1 MNSDERI
8 VQNSI
13 NYSRT
18 VVSNTPYT
26 DATKC
31 RRTPDRIKRPMNS
44 FMVWAQ
50 AQRRQVK
57 TILPEMHNAEVSKW
71 LGKLWR
77 QLSDEDRRPFM
88 EEADRLRILH
98 AIEFP
103 DYKYKPRK
111 KKERTPRMLSKADK
125 SSPLPLEKQNPWL
138 TSILQSRPVDMF
150 PNTPNSCQYSAST
163 SVTGVSYQHYTA
175 SNSPCYDYWP
185 QSFYANST
193 WLGLQPV
200 HPSSDATQTPANLSS
215 SNLKF
220 LPTQTSSFRKPVLK
234 RYYGVSASDDPL
246 TRVKYSL
253 PHSEAQLICRSKAIK
268 QKALEDATT
277 DLPSTSHS
285 LPIHKVSISSLPK
298 KSKMYD
304 PNESTDNKTHAS
316 ADQNAAERAEPGLSE
331 NVKRILAAPPVIGIG
346 NTGLEVRSACAG
358 NSNVFPEEVTF
369 PQCQEAYTP
378 EEICEAIISLESK
391 ENAKETVSSHP
402 MEMPR
407 VVVAP
412 THEIIFNRIQKAHF
426 GGIARPTSYLGFK
439 GRNYGVNSNFH
450 YSKSAFGSDFPVRTD
465 FYRRDEIRIAAKR
478 SRFLLPSKKKRTF
491 KVDTLLLCSLCS
503 KVKWKSLIGM
513 RFRSNNFFLM
523 KKKKLAEIREE
534 KVGSN
539 HTLYYL
545 RKYFLKNARK
555 HRMFKAKCIRGR
567 RLRLNE
573 KPKISIFDITNKLL
587 FRLRNIFCGS
597 VLRLFFS
604 KHNEIRSMELS
615 NDDDKLPSKEECL
628 NFFKSTRIAD
638 QVNLWFKLSGFS
650 FRSQTFHG
658 YTKKEVV
665 QLFRNVSNPEK
676 VFQESG
682 SILQTL
688 LAFRPKSYINVD
700 KEQLENKFFF
710 KSYIYMT
717 YISSSSPINE
727 MIYAETPEARRQ
739 AAIHYIT
746 DGEIS
751 EEEETPDQKDPSSQP
766 AETAKNNVNATCGN
780 SASYDRMR
788 ARLHVIENRLRRN
801 RIVISCLNEVI
812 LSDNFEIENLSE
824 AAEAEQD
831 ALDCV
836 SDRYNFIDDSY
847 VGEFVDIRRLAAK
860 AKFPPK
866 RRNDLCKECP
876 PYGKCFQCLVPG
888 TKGNSTVHE
897 VDMNYRGEKIMK
909 REWESRFV
917 QDTNIIL
924 EAIRYSK
931 IRACPES
938 WVGVVW
944 KWKKRKFE
952 QVANREVRRLS
963 ENSKE
968 STSLWKPEK
977 ENLYESL
984 KLHRSVD
991 RRRRRRQH
999 YHRQPA
1005 QAVRPKRSYKQSR
1018 ALKLQKMCRNRVK
1031 NRKATTPKV
1040 SKGGR
1045 QQQQQ
1050 QQQQKSDTPK
1060 ASARSR
1066 LQKRRSPAAT
1076 VRVRPR
1082 RSFDIDNI
1090 ALCLKK
1096 VSVDRVRLT
1105 NLKTIPIPEWECVS
1119 LESYQDEENCEN
1131 IEDQHYTEL
1140 HRVGEMAEHKERYGD
1155 TTQRRRQKR
1164 VSKKSTDKGKTP
1176 VKVKKRMGRRSTLND
1191 DAPESVEWK
1200 AMCGVPSSKR
1210 HHSSGSVMEIATDDA
1225 SMDMSVDK
1233 SSEEKNESST
1243 MDSAASGSQMLAY
1256 DKAGSSSTMPQFN
1269 YQCDTSDLRNVH
1281 LLALLR
1287 GEALPTS
1294 GDMNIADESN
1304 INGDKAT
1311 GSHSL

>member
-1 MNSDERI
+1 MNSVERI
-8 VQNSI
+8 VQNST
-13 NYSRT
+13 NYSTT

-103 DYKYKPRK
+103 DYKYKPKK
-111 KKERTPRMLSKADK
+111 KKEKSPRMLNKADK

-138 TSILQSRPVDMF
+138 TSILQSRPVDIF
-150 PNTPNSCQYSAST
+150 PNTQNSCQYSTAT
-163 SVTGVSYQHYTA
+163 SVNGVSYHHCTA
-175 SNSPCYDYWP
+175 NNSPCYDYWP
-185 QSFYANST
+185 QSFHANST

-215 SNLKF
+215 SNCKI

-304 PNESTDNKTHAS
+304 PNESIDNKTHAS
-316 ADQNAAERAEPGLSE
+316 ADQNAVERAEPGLSE

-346 NTGLEVRSACAG
+346 NTGLEIRSTCAG

-378 EEICEAIISLESK
+378 EEICEAIMSLESK
-391 ENAKETVSSHP
+391 ENAKETVSSHS

-412 THEIIFNRIQKAHF
+412 THEIMFNRAQKPNF
-426 GGIARPTSYLGFK
+426 GGIARPTSCFGFK

-450 YSKSAFGSDFPVRTD
+450 YSKSAFGSDFPLRTD
-465 FYRRDEIRIAAKR
+465 LYRKDEVRIVAKR

-491 KVDTLLLCSLCS
+491 KVDTFLLSSLCS
-503 KVKWKSLIGM
+503 RVKWKSLIGM
-513 RFRSNNFFLM
+513 KFRANNFFVM

-545 RKYFLKNARK
+545 RKYFLKNAKK

-587 FRLRNIFCGS
+587 CRLRNIFCGS

-604 KHNEIRSMELS
+604 KHSEIRSRKLS
-615 NDDDKLPSKEECL
+615 NDDDKLPSKEECV
-628 NFFKSTRIAD
+628 NFFKSPGITD

-650 FRSQTFHG
+650 FKSQTFHG

-676 VFQESG
+676 VFHESG

-688 LAFRPKSYINVD
+688 LAFRPKPHISVD
-700 KEQLENKFFF
+700 KQQLENKFFF

-739 AAIHYIT
+739 ATIHYIT

-751 EEEETPDQKDPSSQP
+751 EEEDTSDQKEPSSQP
-766 AETAKNNVNATCGN
+766 AETAKNNVNVTCGN
-780 SASYDRMR
+780 SAIYNRIR

-801 RIVISCLNEVI
+801 SIMISCLNEVI
-812 LSDNFEIENLSE
+812 RDDNIEIEDLST

-831 ALDCV
+831 ALDRV

-847 VGEFVDIRRLAAK
+847 VEEFVDIRRLAAK
-860 AKFPPK
+860 ANFPPK
-866 RRNDLCKECP
+866 QRNLCKQCP
-876 PYGKCFQCLVPG
+876 PYGKCFQCSVPG
-888 TKGNSTVHE
+888 TKCNYTVHGI
-897 VDMNYRGEKIMK
+897 DMNYRKEKIMK
-909 REWESRFV
+909 RGWGSWFEH
-917 QDTNIIL
+917 DNNIIL
-924 EAIRYSK
+924 EAIRCSK

-938 WVGVVW
+938 WV
-944 KWKKRKFE
+944 
-952 QVANREVRRLS
+952 ANRQARRLS

-991 RRRRRRQH
+991 RRRRQR
-999 YHRQPA
+999 YHRQPG

-1031 NRKATTPKV
+1031 NRKAATPKV
-1040 SKGGR
+1040 PKGGR

-1050 QQQQKSDTPK
+1050 QQQQQEQQQQQQQQKADAPK
-1060 ASARSR
+1060 PSARSR
-1066 LQKRRSPAAT
+1066 FQKRRSPATT

-1105 NLKTIPIPEWECVS
+1105 NLKTIPIPEWESVS

-1131 IEDQHYTEL
+1131 TEDQHYTEL

-1176 VKVKKRMGRRSTLND
+1176 VKVKKKMGRRSTLND
-1191 DAPESVEWK
+1191 DAPESIEWK
-1200 AMCGVPSSKR
+1200 AMCGMSSSKR
-1210 HHSSGSVMEIATDDA
+1210 HHSSGSVMEIDD
-1225 SMDMSVDK
+1225 SSVDMSVDK
-1233 SSEEKNESST
+1233 SSEEKNESGT
-1243 MDSAASGSQMLAY
+1243 KDSAATWSQMLAY
-1256 DKAGSSSTMPQFN
+1256 DEAGSSSMMPQLN
-1269 YQCDTSDLRNVH
+1269 YQCDTSDLRNAH

-1287 GEALPTS
+1287 GDALPTT

-1311 GSHSL
+1311 GSHNL